1 MPEIKGTK
9 ITDAGEGVGK
19 GELSC
24 AVSGTV
30 NRDNHVGNQPRDFSK
45 N

>member
-9 ITDAGEGVGK
+9 ITDAGESVGK
-19 GELSC
+19 GKLSS

-30 NRDNHVGNQPRDFSK
+30 NRYNHFGNQPRDFSRI
-45 N
+45 